1 MQEQGGLTQQQAEQ
15 ILALM
20 TAQGTTAEI
29 LDSLESQL
37 KGNERG
43 TQGVLNLR
51 ELFTAVERAGI
62 PAERVVLD
70 TSIARGLDYYTGTIY
85 ETFLDQMP
93 GIGSV
98 CSGGRYDN
106 LAELFTTQE
115 LPGVGASLGLDR
127 LLAAMQEL
135 NLLSE
140 VSTPAPI
147 LVTQMDAA
155 FTPEYLRL
163 GRDLR
168 QAGLNVEVYP
178 DTKAIKKQFKYAN
191 RHGFKIVIVAGS
203 DEFENQ
209 LWQVKDMQ
217 AGTQTAVKEEE
228 LLDVIQKIL
237 A

>member
-1 MQEQGGLTQQQAEQ
+1 
-15 ILALM
+15 
-20 TAQGTTAEI
+20 
-29 LDSLESQL
+29 
-37 KGNERG
+37 
-43 TQGVLNLR
+43 
-51 ELFTAVERAGI
+51 
-62 PAERVVLD
+62 
-70 TSIARGLDYYTGTIY
+70 
-85 ETFLDQMP
+85 
-93 GIGSV
+93 
-98 CSGGRYDN
+98 
-106 LAELFTTQE
+106 
-115 LPGVGASLGLDR
+115 
-127 LLAAMQEL
+127 
-135 NLLSE
+135 
-140 VSTPAPI
+140 
-147 LVTQMDAA
+147 MDAA